1 MELSPLLLGEFIFAA
16 IVAIGLG
23 SLVVV
28 FCYALCVVLVG
39 VANGEKQKT
48 KLMASIERLSSAGW
62 PEHSPDY
69 ETPTGWDTAHVQA
82 DFNWPEVR
90 S

>member
-28 FCYALCVVLVG
+28 FCYALRVVLVG
-39 VANGEKQKT
+39 VANGEKPK
-48 KLMASIERLSSAGW
+48 
-62 PEHSPDY
+62 
-69 ETPTGWDTAHVQA
+69 
-82 DFNWPEVR
+82 
-90 S
+90 